1 MRDFFCRKARAVVCL
16 DSKTFMISFA
26 LIVLR
31 LLLLREEG
39 EGDAWAADDVELQI
53 VLSVLSI
60 LSHLFFKGR

>member
-1 MRDFFCRKARAVVCL
+1 
-16 DSKTFMISFA
+16 MISFA